1 MKKKPGNSVAVTGL
15 DTADTHQGGRMSAL
29 INILPVP
36 NFSLFDSAHTK
47 KFIAPCTI
55 VCVTTHGAMAFRIP
69 TAWG

>member
-1 MKKKPGNSVAVTGL
+1 MKKTRQQRGCFTGL

-55 VCVTTHGAMAFRIP
+55 VCVTTHSAMAFRIP